1 MGNNPKDRSVDGN
14 TLTLNNKTYT
24 KGLGTHANSEIVYKL
39 DGQYTSFAALVGVD
53 DEVGSVGSVEFQVV
67 VDNQVVFS
75 SGVMHNNTEPKEVN
89 VNLSGKNELKLI
101 VTDGGDGINSDH
113 ADWVNARLIK

>member
-1 MGNNPKDRSVDGN
+1 M
-14 TLTLNNKTYT
+14 
-24 KGLGTHANSEIVYKL
+24 GTHANSEIVYKL

-53 DEVGSVGSVEFQVV
+53 NEVGTVGSVEFQVV
-67 VDNQVVFS
+67 VDNQNVFNS
-75 SGVMHNNTEPKEVN
+75 DKMHNNIEPKEVN
-89 VNLSGKNELKLI
+89 VNLTGKNELKLI

>member
-1 MGNNPKDRSVDGN
+1 MNKN
-14 TLTLNNKTYT
+14 T
-24 KGLGTHANSEIVYKL
+24 
-39 DGQYTSFAALVGVD
+39 AA
-53 DEVGSVGSVEFQVV
+53 
-67 VDNQVVFS
+67 
-75 SGVMHNNTEPKEVN
+75 KEVN